1 MDRPKASFSG
11 ATLNRP
17 LIVSAYPIAPDRCA
31 AILGDEVY
39 EQLKEAGDLSD
50 EQVESLGLLKGEW
63 MTLGEEARRTA
74 NAMAQAA
81 GEADMYG
88 LDALWEVLA
97 NTSQEMRQ
105 LADDFD
111 AGTIDGETF
120 RTKLDELQRSARTAF
135 DTLDD
140 ADKVNFSG
148 AISEVERLGGVVAA
162 VAGKVSQLY
171 GWLKAAAGMGDS
183 VALDDDRG
191 AAIRE
196 ASAGSLANSSHLAP
210 KASERPRA
218 RPFELGVP
226 DPDTGKG
233 GGGGGGGGRSGD
245 DYAEAIAQIERETA
259 ALQTETTA
267 YLEAAAAGQQFG
279 DMVEYART
287 KAELMTA
294 AQEAGKEI
302 TPELTAEIE
311 AQARAYALA
320 GAEAEAAADRMKEVE
335 KASERGADAIGGIF
349 VAALDGADAAKK
361 AVADLIGEI
370 ARMMMMRG
378 AIQLIEGMGG
388 GGFLSAVGSLTGARA
403 SGGGVQR
410 GGAYLVNEG
419 TPRSEVFV
427 PSQNGAILNV
437 QQAQAAL
444 RGQSGGQQSVKV
456 DVNVQPSPLFEVAVE
471 KKSREVTQAGLA
483 QYERGEADRIRRYTG
498 DPRRRK

>member
-1 MDRPKASFSG
+1 
-11 ATLNRP
+11 
-17 LIVSAYPIAPDRCA
+17 
-31 AILGDEVY
+31 
-39 EQLKEAGDLSD
+39 
-50 EQVESLGLLKGEW
+50 
-63 MTLGEEARRTA
+63 
-74 NAMAQAA
+74 
-81 GEADMYG
+81 MYG

-183 VALDDDRG
+183 VAPEDDRG

-233 GGGGGGGGRSGD
+233 GGGGGGGGRSVD

-444 RGQSGGQQSVKV
+444 RGQSGGHQSVKV

-483 QYERGEADRIRRYTG
+483 QYERSEADRIQRYTR